1 MQFSPP
7 QPLNSPQASV
17 SFYHEIEGTKLTP
30 GAFLFLLMLQPKQLQ
45 EFLNRVEALR
55 GVMVGYESPE
65 KEAIA
70 PHVVMLSGLVNIHGT
85 PHLFETELNLAEFHT
100 QDDLMLLAK
109 RMIAAFEKAGVE
121 VKT

>member
-1 MQFSPP
+1 MVGVQVPHGY
-7 QPLNSPQASV
+7 PLYN
-17 SFYHEIEGTKLTP
+17 F
-30 GAFLFLLMLQPKQLQ
+30 MLQPKQLQ
-45 EFLNRVEALR
+45 EFLNRVESLR